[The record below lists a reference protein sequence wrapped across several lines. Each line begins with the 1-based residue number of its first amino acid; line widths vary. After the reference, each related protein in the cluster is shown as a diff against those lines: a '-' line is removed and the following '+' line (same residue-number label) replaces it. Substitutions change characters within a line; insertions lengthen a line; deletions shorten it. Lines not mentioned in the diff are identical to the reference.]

1 MQKPLL
7 SRTLVAIQFG
17 AILLLLLTGPW
28 FAHSLWGL
36 ALQGLGVAVGLWG
49 VLTMQRFNIVPDP
62 RPDCELVCHGP
73 YRWIRHPMYL
83 SIILFFSP
91 PVVETPT
98 TLRLGVFAILIADLL
113 IKLSYEERLLCTQV
127 DGYSDYCRRSKRL
140 LPFIW

>member
-17 AILLLLLTGPW
+17 AILVLLLTGPW

-36 ALQGLGVAVGLWG
+36 ALQGLGVAIGLWG
-49 VLTMQRFNIVPDP
+49 VLAMQRFNIVPDP
-62 RPDCELVCHGP
+62 RPDCKLVCHGP

-83 SIILFFSP
+83 SIILFFTP
-91 PVVETPT
+91 LIIEAPT
-98 TLRLGVFAILIADLL
+98 TFRPGVFAILIADLL
-113 IKLSYEERLLCTQV
+113 VKLSYEERLLCSRV
-127 DGYSDYCRRSKRL
+127 DGYSDYCHRSKRL